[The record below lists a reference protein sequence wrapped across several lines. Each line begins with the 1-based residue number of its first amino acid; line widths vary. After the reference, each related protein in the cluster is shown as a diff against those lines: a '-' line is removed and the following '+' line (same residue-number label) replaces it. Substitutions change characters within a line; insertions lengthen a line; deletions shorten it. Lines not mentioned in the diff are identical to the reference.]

1 MLERCC
7 KDFGPL
13 VFPAAVKDRRC
24 LGLPKLNGLPA
35 CVDGGAQKEYWELYS
50 LGIPRYRGA

>member
-1 MLERCC
+1 MLEHYC

-50 LGIPRYRGA
+50 LGIPR